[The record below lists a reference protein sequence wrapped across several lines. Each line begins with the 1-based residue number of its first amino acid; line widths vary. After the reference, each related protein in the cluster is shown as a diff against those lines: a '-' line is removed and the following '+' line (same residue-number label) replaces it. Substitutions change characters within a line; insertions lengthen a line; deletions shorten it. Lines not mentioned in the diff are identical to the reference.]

1 MRATFDG
8 FRKKLEILYARYD
21 IYLLPALKFILD
33 LSVYAGINVLLG
45 YMEPLDNIF
54 VVIVMALISAI
65 LPLNAVVVL
74 AFLLC
79 TAHCFGL
86 GLEVGAF
93 AAVIFLLMAL
103 LYFRF
108 VPGDSL
114 ALVMTPAAAFLQIP
128 CAVPLALGILRG
140 PVSALSA
147 IFGVAAW
154 KFLDIVRTDVAPV
167 YGQEGTSGLEVLG
180 HMGNGLFRDGQTWIL
195 MLAAAVVVLL
205 VTSIRKLGIA
215 YAETISI
222 AVGCC
227 AYLAVTLG
235 GSVFVGTSMAIPALI
250 AGTLGAGAIVWLL
263 AAFVYSPDYA
273 GSTRLQFEDDE
284 YYYYVKAVPKRGT
297 AGGRTASGRKI
308 PVPEGGMR
316 SGGPM
321 SSDFFME
328 GTEEQLGVDYE
339 EELEKTLRDL

>member
-21 IYLLPALKFILD
+21 IYLLPALKFILA
-33 LSVYAGINVLLG
+33 LSVYAGINGLLG

-128 CAVPLALGILRG
+128 CAVPAGAGHTSRSGFRAVGDFWCGCLE
-140 PVSALSA
+140 V
-147 IFGVAAW
+147 
-154 KFLDIVRTDVAPV
+154 LDIVRTDVAPV

-195 MLAAAVVVLL
+195 MLAAPVVVLL